1 VIGRQVSH
9 FYVIRGLGSGGMG
22 DVYEAQ
28 DTRLPRSVAIKFL
41 KPALSRNIPAV
52 RRFKREA
59 RLAAALN
66 HPNICTVFDVD
77 EGDDQSFIAMEL
89 LEGLSLKDRLAAG
102 PLLTGDVVDIGM
114 QVVDAL
120 AAAHGQDIMHRDITP
135 GNIFITVSGLVKVLD
150 FGLAKHFGSGDDD
163 SFVSTGVTEP
173 GTIVGTIHYMA
184 PEQFGDAMV
193 DHRCDLFSLGAVMY
207 QMATGSRPFQAKS
220 KDEIVTLIREQPHL
234 PLRQLAPHQSVE
246 LEAIVDKLLAKRPD
260 DRYQTAA
267 AVRADLSALKRSRG
281 REGQPTASAVTPGR
295 VSLAILPFE
304 ILGAHGG
311 EIEQFRDGLGVEI
324 ASRLSEIPEM
334 HVAPRTSTRQVMNEA
349 VREIGRR
356 LNVQL
361 IVEGSVQQASD
372 RVKVVVNIL
381 NAADERSMLPA
392 IRVEQPLREVFVAQD
407 AIGREIAAALAAALV
422 RFPGAPLT
430 SNPDAY
436 QAFKRGQH
444 YWKTPFSGGWRPA
457 LEQFKYAIECDDR
470 FALAHAAL
478 GAVYNFLGFYGHLK
492 PTLAFSVARRSL
504 ERAVEIDE
512 TLAMAHA
519 ELGLMKFGGDWDW
532 DGAEGEFRRAL
543 KLDPACA
550 IAHAYYSWLLVL
562 LGREDAGLAEA
573 RAAQAHA
580 PSKFMRA
587 AQAQALYIARH
598 FDEAIALCAECLD
611 TDGDYPYALHLRAQC
626 LRETGMHAD
635 ALRDLEHAA
644 RVTQRAPFY
653 LGLLGHCYGYRG
665 MRQEAKALL
674 AELDQRE
681 REIYVPPQ
689 CYVYTYA
696 GLGYREKALEYQ
708 EKAYEDGA
716 SPLNYLTPFI
726 RDLYALDPG
735 QQQRLEQMRL
745 AL

>member
-41 KPALSRNIPAV
+41 KPALSKNVPAV

-89 LEGLSLKDRLAAG
+89 LEGLSLKDRLVAG
-102 PLLTGDVVDIGM
+102 PLLTGDIVDIGM
-114 QVVDAL
+114 QVADAL

-135 GNIFITVSGLVKVLD
+135 GNIFITTSGLVKVLD
-150 FGLAKHFGSGDDD
+150 FGLAKHFGSLDDD
-163 SFVSTGVTEP
+163 SFVSTGLTEP
-173 GTIVGTIHYMA
+173 GAIVGTIHYMA
-184 PEQFGDAMV
+184 PEQFDGAVV
-193 DHRCDLFSLGAVMY
+193 DQRCDLFSLGAVMY

-220 KDEIVTLIREQPHL
+220 KDEIITLIREQPHL
-234 PLRQLAPHQSVE
+234 PLRQLAPNQSVQ
-246 LEAIVDKLLAKRPD
+246 LEVIVDKLLAKRPD
-260 DRYQTAA
+260 ARYQTAA
-267 AVRADLSALKRSRG
+267 AVRADLSAMRRSRG
-281 REGQPTASAVTPGR
+281 REVPATDPAVMPGR

-304 ILGAHGG
+304 ILGAHGV
-311 EIEQFRDGLGVEI
+311 ETEQFRDGLAVEI
-324 ASRLSEIPEM
+324 ASRLSEIPDV
-334 HVAPRTSTRQVMNEA
+334 HVAPRTSTRQAMNEA
-349 VREIGRR
+349 VREIGRQ

-361 IVEGSVQQASD
+361 IVEGSVQQAGD
-372 RVKVVVNIL
+372 RVKVMVNIV
-381 NAADERSMLPA
+381 NAADERSMVPA
-392 IRVEQPLREVFVAQD
+392 IRVEQPFRDVFATQD
-407 AIGREIAAALAAALV
+407 AIGRELAGALAALV
-422 RFPGAPLT
+422 RFPGAPHT

-444 YWKTPFSGGWRPA
+444 YWKAPFSGGWRLA

-512 TLAMAHA
+512 TLAIAHA

-532 DGAEGEFRRAL
+532 DGAEREFRVAL
-543 KLDPACA
+543 RLDPACA
-550 IAHAYYSWLLVL
+550 IAHVYYSWLLVL
-562 LGREDAGLAEA
+562 LGREDAGLSEA

-598 FDEAIALCAECLD
+598 FDEAIALCAECLAI
-611 TDGDYPYALHLRAQC
+611 DGDYPYALHLRAQC
-626 LRETGMHAD
+626 FREKGMHTD

-644 RVTQRAPFY
+644 SVTQRAPFY

-665 MRQEAKALL
+665 MRREAKALL
-674 AELDQRE
+674 SELERRE
-681 REIYVPPQ
+681 RDIYVPPQ

-696 GLGYREKALEYQ
+696 GLGYRDKALEFQ

-726 RDLYALDPG
+726 RDLYALDPK
-735 QQQRLEQMRL
+735 QKQRLEQMRL